1 MGKRKFS
8 KKRESVGK
16 SISLFRSFGRRMN
29 HGIKEIKMQGKIR
42 LIGKVMLV
50 LSGVC
55 FLLSIGVGS
64 FAAETKGLVIY
75 LSPNQF
81 DEFQTTA
88 SMFIRKYVED
98 AGYEYKEMV
107 AGNEDVV
114 LQLSQL
120 ENAIVLNP
128 VGIIIAACDA
138 SAIVVGIEKARE
150 KGIPVIVFDRTIKE
164 TEVDFSSVAGC
175 KRIGILAAGEI
186 ARLLKEKYGEVKGT
200 VLSIM
205 GDPGDMYTV
214 LIEEGFQETMAK
226 YPNVKITTK
235 IAHGWEASKAA
246 DIADDWLVA
255 RPDTDLLFPHAE
267 HMAAS
272 ITSVLETR
280 GYKKGQIIHVSTAG
294 MPMGLDL
301 IREGWLQATVEQ
313 PLTAQAKGVA
323 MFLDDVISK
332 KKIETGKYTVM
343 GFESELVMQPYGP
356 ELRIPGSVITLENVD
371 DPKFWGN
378 QVGK

>member
-1 MGKRKFS
+1 
-8 KKRESVGK
+8 
-16 SISLFRSFGRRMN
+16 
-29 HGIKEIKMQGKIR
+29 MQGKIR

-50 LSGVC
+50 LLGIP

-64 FAAETKGLVIY
+64 FAKETKGLVIY

-88 SMFIRKYVED
+88 SILIRKYVKD
-98 AGYEYKEMV
+98 AGYEYIEMV

-120 ENAIVLNP
+120 ENSIVLNP
-128 VGIIIAACDA
+128 VAIIIAATDA
-138 SAIVVGIEKARE
+138 SAVVVGIEKARE
-150 KGIPVIVFDRTIKE
+150 KGIPVVVFDRTISE
-164 TEVDFSSVAGC
+164 TEVDFSSVAGM
-175 KRIGILAAGEI
+175 KRMGILAAGEI

-200 VLSIM
+200 ILDIM

-214 LIEEGFQETMAK
+214 FIEEGFQETMAK
-226 YPNVKITTK
+226 YANVKITTK
-235 IAHGWEASKAA
+235 IADGWEASNAA

-255 RPDTDLLFPHAE
+255 HPDTDLIFSHAE
-267 HMAAS
+267 HLAAA
-272 ITSVLETR
+272 IRSVLETK
-280 GYKKGQIIHVSTAG
+280 GYEKGDIIMVSTAG

-301 IREGWLQATVEQ
+301 LREGWLQATVEQ
-313 PLTAQAKGVA
+313 PLTAQAEGVA
-323 MFLDDVISK
+323 MFLDDVINK
-332 KKIETGKYTVM
+332 REIKVGKYTVG
-343 GFESELVMQPYGP
+343 GFESDLVVQPYGP